1 MCQINLNSRKSIDT
15 NPKKKKK
22 KNHNYYC
29 GRLSIVGKKV
39 ILEEVDLDEN

>member
-15 NPKKKKK
+15 NPKKK

-39 ILEEVDLDEN
+39 ILEEVDSDEN

>member
-15 NPKKKKK
+15 NPKKK
-22 KNHNYYC
+22 NHNCYC